1 VILYYAPGACSLAD
15 HIALHEAGLA
25 FNRCKVDLKAH
36 ATEDGRDYATVNP
49 KGYVP
54 ALEMDDG
61 DILTENIA
69 ILGWIADQAP
79 RLAPPGAFGRYRL
92 LETLAFIATE
102 IHKEFKP
109 FFTPGATDA
118 DKAKAGETIA
128 GRLNLIA
135 GQIEG
140 PYLFGRS
147 ATVADAYL
155 YVMTMWAGKNGLAVP
170 AGLNAW
176 FVGMSARD
184 AVKLA
189 LEHEGLAC
197 IVSGGDIDPAKLA
210 TIIEGREP
218 ASIA

>member
-1 VILYYAPGACSLAD
+1 MILYYAPGACSLAD
-15 HIALHEAGLA
+15 HIALHDAGLA
-25 FNRCKVDLKAH
+25 FDRCKVDLKAH
-36 ATEDGRDYATVNP
+36 ATEDGRDFARVNP

-69 ILGWIADQAP
+69 ILSWIADQAP
-79 RLAPPGAFGRYRL
+79 QLAPSGAFGRYRL
-92 LETLAFIATE
+92 LETLAFISTE
-102 IHKEFKP
+102 IHKGFKP
-109 FFTPGATDA
+109 FFTPGANDA

-135 GQIEG
+135 GQVEG

-147 ATVADAYL
+147 VTVADAYL
-155 YVMTMWAGKNGLAVP
+155 YVMAMWARQTGLVLP

-176 FVGMSARD
+176 FDAMTARD

-189 LEHEGLAC
+189 LQHEGL
-197 IVSGGDIDPAKLA
+197 G
-210 TIIEGREP
+210 
-218 ASIA
+218 